1 MNPKSLSR
9 MVDVE
14 IFRFHAIVNSDLPIF
29 MFHAD
34 MFSHNIRC
42 HQQGAIWRIAR
53 GSHRCHLTW
62 YGVLWRSICSKELMP
77 MEFPD
82 GKHLYTSGVL
92 AIG

>member
-42 HQQGAIWRIAR
+42 HQQGAIWRIAPMPFDLVR
-53 GSHRCHLTW
+53 CLMASHLFKRVDAH
-62 YGVLWRSICSKELMP
+62 
-77 MEFPD
+77 